1 MNIPKY
7 LNSDTK
13 CKGWPMTGRN
23 TSTSNI
29 IIRSHG
35 IYRINAAYCYTCRM
49 FCSLHVS
56 LSALGTSVSGAKPVG
71 PIDLALWGGNSRDCV
86 RPGKPCI
93 REHIGVNWR
102 IRLND
107 PYAEAMQLSNY
118 YFADS
123 FGPTLS
129 IFETS
134 SRFQIRTRHLPVAV
148 SGSECRSGSVRSPR
162 GPAFWAIT

>member
-23 TSTSNI
+23 ASTSNI
-29 IIRSHG
+29 SIRSHG

-56 LSALGTSVSGAKPVG
+56 LCAGHICQRCKTGWTDRLGVV
-71 PIDLALWGGNSRDCV
+71 GGNSRDCV